1 MRWRMGPAR
10 CAAGAGAR
18 TVERGA
24 RPRKVESGEA
34 TSHVRDERALN
45 YRSPLVAFSH
55 MCTLG
60 SRLPSRS
67 AMREEGPELVVF
79 AGTGQARI
87 IRASGVW
94 VWGLAAHNTYVR
106 VNDLLSNDT

>member
-1 MRWRMGPAR
+1 M
-10 CAAGAGAR
+10 
-18 TVERGA
+18 
-24 RPRKVESGEA
+24 
-34 TSHVRDERALN
+34 RDERALN
-45 YRSPLVAFSH
+45 SRSPLVAFSH

-94 VWGLAAHNTYVR
+94 VWGLARGGIYACERLAFERHVSQP
-106 VNDLLSNDT
+106 LL